1 MAVPYYDLTEL
12 LRRMEDAMRR
22 TEMIVADAREHIQRV
37 DKLLDQLEAMRTA
50 KAQQT
55 GHRRPPSI

>member
-12 LRRMEDAMRR
+12 LRRMDNAMRR
-22 TEMIVADAREHIQRV
+22 TEMVVADAREHIERV
-37 DKLLDQLEAMRTA
+37 DKLLGQLQAMQTA

-55 GHRRPPSI
+55 GHR